1 MQLEKYLEVPTPNI
15 MCGHMIRKRGRGHI
29 LGSCYAVVK
38 ILRSTYATNV
48 MLEPG
53 TGDFCKCSDDIGAAV
68 CYTIFTIYPSLCK

>member
-48 MLEPG
+48 MFGHMMDGGREL
-53 TGDFCKCSDDIGAAV
+53 KNV
-68 CYTIFTIYPSLCK
+68 